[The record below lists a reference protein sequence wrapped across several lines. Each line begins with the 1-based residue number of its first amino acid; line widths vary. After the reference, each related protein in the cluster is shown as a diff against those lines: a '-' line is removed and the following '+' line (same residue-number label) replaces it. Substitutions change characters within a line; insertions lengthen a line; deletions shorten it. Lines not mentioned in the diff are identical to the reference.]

1 MARLCADA
9 VPPSSSISIEE
20 AQARLLALRQ
30 QRREARLGAGL
41 PVQTDLTGR
50 VSPPTLPPPP
60 HIVNT
65 PPAGNIGW
73 ESAPLTAA
81 LRAADKRR
89 ARTSAG
95 TTPQIARPAGH
106 PPPAPPS
113 SPATITL
120 YPDLALALLRH
131 NLVGPGRVWLLLRHL
146 DQAGRGWLTLESVRQ
161 ALAAK
166 DAPLRLCGPRQLRNL
181 LAQGET
187 IFWQRDRQRIWLRS
201 AARVA
206 AALQIPRL
214 TTRPVVLPLSILQQ
228 GIGTVRAH
236 FYASFHSGRAAE
248 LTPTP
253 PAPVARQTLCQLTK
267 RSRRTQR
274 TYEKRAGV
282 RRQTNWALGPQAT
295 LLSEQQY
302 AWQHGRA
309 IFRLTDRK
317 GKHGPAGATYL
328 AWQLPNSY
336 EGPHQTLPIHRQKR
350 TNRRLADLFIKGR
363 TGNGETTLAARPQPR
378 HRRFYQDGRRAARG
392 YQGAPVADAY
402 WPGHT
407 ASRRGRIWHLLPGEQ
422 AAK

>member
-1 MARLCADA
+1 M
-9 VPPSSSISIEE
+9 
-20 AQARLLALRQ
+20 LALRQ
-30 QRREARLGAGL
+30 QRREVRLGVGL
-41 PVQTDLTGR
+41 PVRTDIAGR
-50 VSPPTLPPPP
+50 VSTPAPSSLPRFA
-60 HIVNT
+60 HT
-65 PPAGNIGW
+65 SPAGNIGW

-81 LRAADKRR
+81 LRAADQRR
-89 ARTSAG
+89 AQTNAG
-95 TTPQIARPAGH
+95 TAPQITPAAGS
-106 PPPAPPS
+106 PPAAAPS
-113 SPATITL
+113 SPATVATITL

-146 DQAGRGWLTLESVRQ
+146 DQAGQGWLTLESVRQ
-161 ALAAK
+161 ALTVK

-187 IFWQRDRQRIWLRS
+187 IFWQRDGQRIWLRS

-206 AALQIPRL
+206 AELQIPRL
-214 TTRPVVLPLSILQQ
+214 TTRPVALPLPILQK

-253 PAPVARQTLCQLTK
+253 PAPVARQTLCQLTQ

-295 LLSEQQY
+295 PLSEQQY

-363 TGNGETTLAARPQPR
+363 TGNGETTLAARPRPR
-378 HRRFYQDGRRAARG
+378 HRRFYQDGRRAVRG
-392 YQGAPVADAY
+392 YLGTPAADAY

-407 ASRRGRIWHLLPGEQ
+407 DSRRGRIWHLLPGEQ